1 MEKELKTSG
10 KMTWGFIW
18 RFIIYY
24 VILSII
30 FAVIYGLL
38 SGKMNLLVA
47 SIYSIVTMAI
57 LIFIPSKLA
66 TSDIFKDKKM
76 DNNNER
82 KFKRNIIIFYILLM
96 IIVSFGNVI
105 NYTMILMNI
114 DYAKT
119 QSEQII
125 NESDEMEDEEK
136 QEAIE
141 QQNAYV
147 EEVKSIQKEI
157 YLIISMIDVILF
169 IFGGFL
175 EFKFINKFQNEL

>member
-82 KFKRNIIIFYILLM
+82 KFKNCKRRL
-96 IIVSFGNVI
+96 
-105 NYTMILMNI
+105 
-114 DYAKT
+114 
-119 QSEQII
+119 
-125 NESDEMEDEEK
+125 
-136 QEAIE
+136 
-141 QQNAYV
+141 
-147 EEVKSIQKEI
+147 
-157 YLIISMIDVILF
+157 
-169 IFGGFL
+169 
-175 EFKFINKFQNEL
+175 